1 MKFQDI
7 TATHIQAWGEPTFN
21 DEDLI
26 CGFAAYSDD
35 GHLAALFC
43 AFPVDGRWWV
53 GFDRNEHCS
62 RSVHKQI
69 VKALDALASVEIDG
83 ERQITEVWAYLD
95 ETKPRARA
103 WMEHLGF
110 VQMTATEWKLDI
122 SNRARR
128 H

>member
-1 MKFQDI
+1 MMFEDI
-7 TATHIQAWGEPTFN
+7 TAAHIRAWGEPSFN
-21 DEDLI
+21 DEHLI
-26 CGFAAYSDD
+26 CGFAGYSNE
-35 GHLAALFC
+35 GRLAALFC
-43 AFPVDGRWWV
+43 AFPADGKWWV

-83 ERQITEVWAYLD
+83 ERQISEVWAILD
-95 ETKPRARA
+95 ETKPRARE

-110 VQMTATEWKLDI
+110 EQMTATEWKLDI
-122 SNRARR
+122 SGRARK